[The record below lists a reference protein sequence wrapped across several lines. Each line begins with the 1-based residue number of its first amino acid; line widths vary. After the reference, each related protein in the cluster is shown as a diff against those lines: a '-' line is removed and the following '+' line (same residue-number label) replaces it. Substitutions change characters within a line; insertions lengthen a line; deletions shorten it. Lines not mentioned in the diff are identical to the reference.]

1 MGEALPGQGG
11 TPMATG
17 TPRPSPAPTR
27 HPTHP
32 HRQSRGEHHPPRPQ
46 RRKNRLQPRGAQ
58 RVKQEANRRCETSWP
73 PALRRRAE
81 EPRKYAYAR
90 AEDGRSTTSTRRISK
105 PSKAPTRGRRPSL
118 RARRAREAAAST
130 QRRAR
135 APNQGGPGLDQLL
148 LESRQELVPR
158 PTRLHQRRTTK
169 ICAGPLPTLARS
181 RGKMPRT
188 QA

>member
-1 MGEALPGQGG
+1 MGEAHPGQGG
-11 TPMATG
+11 TPQATG
-17 TPRPSPAPTR
+17 TPRPSPAQTS

-32 HRQSRGEHHPPRPQ
+32 HRRSRGEHHPPRPQ
-46 RRKNRLQPRGAQ
+46 SRKNWRQPRGAQ
-58 RVKQEANRRCETSWP
+58 PVKQEANRLRETSRP

-81 EPRKYAYAR
+81 EPRKYVYAR
-90 AEDGRSTTSTRRISK
+90 EEDGQSSTRKTSK

-130 QRRAR
+130 QRQAR
-135 APNQGGPGLDQLL
+135 AQNRGGPGLDQLL
-148 LESRQELVPR
+148 PESRQGLVPR
-158 PTRLHQRRTTK
+158 PTWRHQRRTTK
-169 ICAGPLPTLARS
+169 ICAGPLPTPARS